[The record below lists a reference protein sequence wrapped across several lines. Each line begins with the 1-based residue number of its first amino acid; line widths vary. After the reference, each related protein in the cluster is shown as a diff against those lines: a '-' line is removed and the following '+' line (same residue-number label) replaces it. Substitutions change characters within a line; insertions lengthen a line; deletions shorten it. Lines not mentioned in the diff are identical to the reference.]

1 MLVYLLRLISSVAT
15 DKKKHF
21 EHVHS
26 NTHPPPSL
34 LSLWTTRNHI
44 VQAIAI
50 IPFVDK
56 LCHNIK
62 IENPVANLFH
72 WPNIPQISAFP
83 RANIDVTAELAVNY
97 RTLFAAKQKK
107 LHPGADILLLLL
119 SFCGGLVCISV
130 KLPAGA
136 KKKSSLQNRDDAS
149 QGSNRTQGFGLGVEN
164 CRDKM
169 LKFMD
174 HWKLWWIEGRGNS
187 DSTLFMRKC
196 VIKWSI

>member
-26 NTHPPPSL
+26 NTLPPPSL

-72 WPNIPQISAFP
+72 WPNIPKIFAFP

-107 LHPGADILLLLL
+107 
-119 SFCGGLVCISV
+119 CTLVQIYCCCYWAFV
-130 KLPAGA
+130 VDLFAFRWNCLQEQ
-136 KKKSSLQNRDDAS
+136 KKNRVY
-149 QGSNRTQGFGLGVEN
+149 RTGMMRRRGQIEPRVLG
-164 CRDKM
+164 
-169 LKFMD
+169 
-174 HWKLWWIEGRGNS
+174 
-187 DSTLFMRKC
+187 
-196 VIKWSI
+196 

>member
-1 MLVYLLRLISSVAT
+1 MCTQTPFPL
-15 DKKKHF
+15 
-21 EHVHS
+21 
-26 NTHPPPSL
+26 PPAF
-34 LSLWTTRNHI
+34 SLWTTRNHI

-72 WPNIPQISAFP
+72 WPNIPKISAFP

-107 LHPGADILLLLL
+107 
-119 SFCGGLVCISV
+119 CTLVQIYCCCYWAFV
-130 KLPAGA
+130 VDLFAFRRNCLQEQ
-136 KKKSSLQNRDDAS
+136 KKSSLQNRDDAS

-174 HWKLWWIEGRGNS
+174 RWKLWWIEGRGNS